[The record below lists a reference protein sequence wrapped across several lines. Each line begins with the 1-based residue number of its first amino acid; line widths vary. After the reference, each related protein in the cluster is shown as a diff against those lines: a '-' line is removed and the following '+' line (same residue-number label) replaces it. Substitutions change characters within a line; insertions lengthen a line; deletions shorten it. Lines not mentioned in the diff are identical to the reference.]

1 MPVESKEKVGKEEIA
16 KFYEFCKRSINAE
29 VAAYLE
35 ACVRCGICAEACLF
49 YMGENVSGR
58 IDPTLTPAYKADLL
72 REIYKENYTLIGRIK
87 KVLGL
92 GIKITAEDLKN
103 QVKLVFYTCTNCD
116 RCTKA
121 CPMGIDTPRLV
132 SIVRGALTYAGL
144 TPKDLAQ
151 ATNLSVEK
159 GSPLGVDIPTFLK
172 RIEFISEEYEV
183 EIPIDKKPSE
193 YLYIPSSIELMKFPQ
208 AVASAVKVLNKTGVS
223 WTLSSIAHEAT
234 NFGLFAQSKEVTK
247 EMLRRVLEGAKDL
260 GIKYIIAPE
269 CGHAYQSMRFI
280 APNVFPTDWKF
291 EVLNIVEFIDRM
303 IKEGR
308 LSIKGKVIKER
319 VTIHDS
325 CQIGRRGGVLKEP
338 RRILNMLAEDFKDS
352 VMIPEHNICC
362 GGGGGVL
369 VIKDADYHRQKAF
382 ISKMTLFDKVG
393 AKTVVC
399 YCANCMLA
407 LSMGSQELKR
417 DYRFVS
423 IVELVAEA
431 VEEVEQ

>member
-1 MPVESKEKVGKEEIA
+1 MAVVLSKETVGHEEVE
-16 KFYEFCKRSINAE
+16 KFYQFCKNSINTE
-29 VAAYLE
+29 VASYLE

-72 REIYKENYTLIGRIK
+72 REIYKENYTLLGRLK
-87 KVLGL
+87 KLFGFGV
-92 GIKITAEDLKN
+92 KIEPEDLKE
-103 QVKLVFYTCTNCD
+103 QARLAFYTCTNCD

-121 CPMGIDTPRLV
+121 CPMGIDTPKLV

-144 TPKDLAQ
+144 TPKDLAD
-151 ATNLSVEK
+151 ATNMSVEK
-159 GSPLGVDIPTFLK
+159 GSPLGVDTQTFLQ

-183 EIPIDKKPSE
+183 EVPVNKKPSE
-193 YLYIPSSIELMKFPQ
+193 YLYIPSSIELMKFP
-208 AVASAVKVLNKTGVS
+208 ASVASAAKVLNKAGVN
-223 WTLSSIAHEAT
+223 WTVSTVAHEAT

-247 EMLRRVLEGAKDL
+247 EMLRRVLEGAKGL
-260 GIKYIIAPE
+260 GVRYIIAPE

-280 APNVFPTDWKF
+280 APNVFPEEWDF
-291 EVLNIVEFIDRM
+291 EVLNIVEFIDKM
-303 IKEGR
+303 IGEGR
-308 LSIKGKVIKER
+308 LRINKKVLKDR
-319 VTIHDS
+319 ATLHDS
-325 CQIGRRGGVLKEP
+325 CQIGRRGGVLREP
-338 RRILNMLAEDFKDS
+338 RRIMDMVAEDFRDS
-352 VMIPEHNICC
+352 VLIPEHNICC

-369 VIKDADYHRQKAF
+369 VIGNADYYRQKAF
-382 ISKMTLFDKVG
+382 ISKMTLFDKAK

-407 LSMGSQELKR
+407 LTKSSQELKR

-431 VEEVEQ
+431 IEEE

>member
-1 MPVESKEKVGKEEIA
+1 MIVESKEDIGQEEIQ
-16 KFYEFCKRSINAE
+16 KFYDFCKKSINAE
-29 VAAYLE
+29 VASYLE

-49 YMGENVSGR
+49 YMGQNVSGS
-58 IDPTLTPAYKADLL
+58 IDPSLTPAYKADLL
-72 REIYKENYTLIGRIK
+72 REIYKENYTLLGRVK
-87 KVLGL
+87 KLLGF
-92 GIKITAEDLKN
+92 GVKITSEDLRE
-103 QVKLVFYTCTNCD
+103 QIKLAFYTCTNCD

-144 TPKDLAQ
+144 TPKDLAD

-159 GSPLGVDIPTFLK
+159 GSPLGVDIPTFLS

-183 EIPIDKKPSE
+183 DLPIDKKPSE
-193 YLYIPSSIELMKFPQ
+193 YLYIPSSIELMKFPSS
-208 AVASAVKVLNKTGVS
+208 VAAAGKVLNKSGVS
-223 WTLSSIAHEAT
+223 WTLSTIAHEAT

-247 EMLRRVLEGAKDL
+247 EMLKRILDGAKEL
-260 GIKYIIAPE
+260 GVKYIIAPE
-269 CGHAYQSMRFI
+269 CGHAYQSMRFV
-280 APNVFPTDWKF
+280 APNVFPEEWQF
-291 EVLNIVEFIDRM
+291 EVLNIVEFIDRA

-308 LSIKGKVIKER
+308 LSIKKKVLKEIA
-319 VTIHDS
+319 TLHDS
-325 CQIGRRGGVLKEP
+325 CQIGRRGGVLREP
-338 RRILNMLAEDFKDS
+338 RRVLNMLAENFKDS
-352 VMIPEHNICC
+352 VVIPEHNICC

-369 VIKDADYHRQKAF
+369 VIKDADYYRQKGF

-407 LSMGSQELKR
+407 LNKSSQELNR
-417 DYRFVS
+417 DYKFVS

-431 VEEVEQ
+431 IEEEEA

>member
-1 MPVESKEKVGKEEIA
+1 MAVVSKSEIGKEEIE
-16 KFYEFCKRSINAE
+16 KFYQFCKNSINTE

-35 ACVRCGICAEACLF
+35 VCVRCGICAEACLF

-72 REIYKENYTLIGRIK
+72 REIYKENYTLWGRIK
-87 KVLGL
+87 KLLGF
-92 GIKITAEDLKN
+92 GVKITPEDLKE
-103 QVKLVFYTCTNCD
+103 QVRLAFYTCTNCD

-144 TPKDLAQ
+144 TPKDLAE

-159 GSPLGVDIPTFLK
+159 GSPLGVDVQTFLQ
-172 RIEFISEEYEV
+172 RLEFISDEYEV
-183 EIPIDKKPSE
+183 EIPVDRSPSD
-193 YLYIPSSIELMKFPQ
+193 YLYLPSSIELMKFPSS
-208 AVASAVKVLNKTGVS
+208 VASAVKVLNRSGVR
-223 WTLSSIAHEAT
+223 WTMSTVAHEAT

-247 EMLRRVLEGAKDL
+247 EMLRRVLEGAKAL
-260 GIKYIIAPE
+260 GVRHIISPE
-269 CGHAYQSMRFI
+269 CGHAYQSMRFV
-280 APNVFPTDWKF
+280 APNVFPEEWNF

-303 IKEGR
+303 IEEGR
-308 LSIKGKVIKER
+308 LKIGKKVLKER
-319 VTIHDS
+319 STLHDS
-325 CQIGRRGGVLKEP
+325 CQIGRRGGVLREP
-338 RRILNMLAEDFKDS
+338 RKILNMLAEDFKDS
-352 VMIPEHNICC
+352 VLIPEHNICC

-369 VIKDADYHRQKAF
+369 VIDEADYYRQKAF

-407 LSMGSQELKR
+407 LNKGSQELNR
-417 DYRFVS
+417 NYRFVS

-431 VEEVEQ
+431 LEEEEA

>member
-1 MPVESKEKVGKEEIA
+1 MLVESKEEIGQEEIE
-16 KFYEFCKRSINAE
+16 KFYEFCKKSINTE
-29 VAAYLE
+29 VASYLE

-72 REIYKENYTLIGRIK
+72 RDIYKENYTPLGRIK
-87 KVLGL
+87 RLLGF
-92 GIKITAEDLKN
+92 GVKITPEDLRE
-103 QVKLVFYTCTNCD
+103 QIKLAFYTCTNCD

-121 CPMGIDTPRLV
+121 CPMGIDTPKLV

-144 TPKDLAQ
+144 TPKDLAD

-183 EIPIDKKPSE
+183 EIPVDKRPSE
-193 YLYIPSSIELMKFPQ
+193 YLYIPSSIELMKFPSS
-208 AVASAVKVLNKTGVS
+208 VASAAKVLNSSGVS
-223 WTLSSIAHEAT
+223 WTLSTVAHEAT

-247 EMLRRVLEGAKDL
+247 EMIRRVLEGAKEL
-260 GIKYIIAPE
+260 EVKYIIAPE

-280 APNVFPTDWKF
+280 APNIFPKDWKF

-303 IKEGR
+303 IKEGK
-308 LSIKGKVIKER
+308 LTIKRKVLKER
-319 VTIHDS
+319 ATLHDS
-325 CQIGRRGGVLKEP
+325 CQIGRRGGVLREP
-338 RRILNMLAEDFKDS
+338 RKILSMIAENFKDS
-352 VMIPEHNICC
+352 VVIPEHNICC

-369 VIKDADYHRQKAF
+369 VIKDADYYRQKGF
-382 ISKMTLFDKVG
+382 ISKMTLFDKAG
-393 AKTVVC
+393 AKTIVC

-407 LSMGSQELKR
+407 LNMGTQELKR
-417 DYRFVS
+417 DYKFVS
-423 IVELVAEA
+423 IVDLVAEA
-431 VEEVEQ
+431 IKEEEG